1 MKLSYGRRRGSASV
15 SRSNRSLS
23 RLSGPIEHAVDL
35 ARHDEAAKNADPQAW
50 PATIEPVLILFWPN
64 EASSARRSRRPHF
77 GQTKPAGRNFY
88 ALGAWPC
95 VASRAPVEGPPEENE
110 MGRTF
115 AAFVVAASLLAVASS
130 EASAWVCFATGL
142 GSSGRARSYDII
154 DAKLFA
160 LRRCERNSPVPICTL
175 LWCRPGG

>member
-1 MKLSYGRRRGSASV
+1 MRG
-15 SRSNRSLS
+15 
-23 RLSGPIEHAVDL
+23 L
-35 ARHDEAAKNADPQAW
+35 AR
-50 PATIEPVLILFWPN
+50 
-64 EASSARRSRRPHF
+64 
-77 GQTKPAGRNFY
+77 
-88 ALGAWPC
+88 AL
-95 VASRAPVEGPPEENE
+95 VEGPPEENE

-160 LRRCERNSPVPICTL
+160 LRRCERNSPVPVCTL